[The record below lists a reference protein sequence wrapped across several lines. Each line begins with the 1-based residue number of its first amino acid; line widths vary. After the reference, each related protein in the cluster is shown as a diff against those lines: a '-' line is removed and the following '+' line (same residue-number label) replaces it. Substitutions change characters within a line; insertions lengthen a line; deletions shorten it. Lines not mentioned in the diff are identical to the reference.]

1 MVCAPYLLRLL
12 LTDPAGTDAVAEA
25 RLFSLLIGHIVWPKD
40 AMKRVRAA
48 FTSVEDDC
56 GTGGG
61 DLPTWLSAG
70 RRHIRIVRR
79 AETADRR
86 ATMQAVDVK
95 LCDHPLSYD
104 AALITLRSCAPDW
117 MRGVLTASLAAAEQQ
132 RDAAEAVTL
141 ARLQKLATWF
151 DWSPAECM
159 VARLVWHATQFEWCY
174 RLLDELAHAA
184 NDAGRAYSTVLPL
197 DRRVLRDCLAA
208 KGPLYQSG
216 LVRFHYHFGNGP
228 FPGFSDPPA
237 LHPALRP
244 LLATS
249 TGEFTQSSRQR
260 FITRAPCRRW
270 TTPTFSTFAL
280 MPTP

>member
-1 MVCAPYLLRLL
+1 
-12 LTDPAGTDAVAEA
+12 
-25 RLFSLLIGHIVWPKD
+25 
-40 AMKRVRAA
+40 
-48 FTSVEDDC
+48 
-56 GTGGG
+56 
-61 DLPTWLSAG
+61 
-70 RRHIRIVRR
+70 
-79 AETADRR
+79 
-86 ATMQAVDVK
+86 MQAVDVK

-197 DRRVLRDCLAA
+197 DLMACVPVRPGQRVHEEHVPLARVSA
-208 KGPLYQSG
+208 RTLTRGALG
-216 LVRFHYHFGNGP
+216 LG
-228 FPGFSDPPA
+228 
-237 LHPALRP
+237 L
-244 LLATS
+244 
-249 TGEFTQSSRQR
+249 
-260 FITRAPCRRW
+260 
-270 TTPTFSTFAL
+270 
-280 MPTP
+280 